1 MRKIEL
7 NKQVFMLA
15 GEEKH
20 FICLGEATT
29 SNDLEEVYIKK
40 IKDKDGKT
48 PFVSGLW
55 GTLGNANDSK
65 IEWTGEL
72 ECSRIK
78 NEDNFGKATQKEQE
92 LIALLHPELEPDN
105 IVERF
110 INFNNIQFNLPE
122 DYDRNNFKF
131 EDLPELRLTLMLEQ
145 DEGALV
151 FYQFSDEEKDDDYNV
166 RYIQTEATGKK
177 GKDEY
182 NTDKRDR
189 LTYIFPML
197 PTFAIEE
204 DEENETVRVLDKN
217 NDEDFV
223 IKILTF
229 KRGKSKDSEGV
240 IKEAIKKLNDKFN
253 TTLEKERDLLLFK
266 PNGNE
271 FVEIDFHEINSDS
284 KTLFLIH
291 GTFGTTEKSFGH
303 LIDSEWLQKRHIEY
317 GGIYEQIITYDHPT
331 LFADA
336 IINIEKLHNM
346 LGSVIFT
353 QNVDIIATSQGGL
366 LAQYLANINSDIKIP
381 VGKIALVSSANGVDY
396 LKSAAYI
403 PTFLK
408 ALRKTATKSG
418 QLYAALACLIA
429 QHSAQLFLNR
439 PGMKLMTPGEKEL
452 TDIINTPPVEQAP
465 IYLPIIDD
473 YNKKWRN
480 KSIGGLIWRSTLD
493 VLTWTVMGRFND
505 WVVKTE
511 NQYLIHNKFC
521 YISDYEAD
529 KFKSVM
535 VTAVHGKSFEKPE
548 VKALLRIFLEEEQ
561 KSRTIKEIKEIFD
574 KYNKS

>member
-7 NKQVFMLA
+7 NKQAFMLA

-20 FICLGEATT
+20 FVCLGEETT

-40 IKDKDGKT
+40 ISDKDGKT

-55 GTLGNANDSK
+55 GTLGNANDSE
-65 IEWTGEL
+65 IDWSGEL
-72 ECSRIK
+72 EFSRIK
-78 NEDNFGKATQKEQE
+78 NDDVFGKATRKEQE
-92 LIALLHPELEPDN
+92 LITLLHPELEPDN

-122 DYDRNNFKF
+122 NYDRNNFKF

-145 DEGALV
+145 DDGALV
-151 FYQFSDEEKDDDYNV
+151 FYQFSEEEKNDDFNI
-166 RYIQTEATGKK
+166 RYIQSEATGKK

-182 NTDKRDR
+182 NTNKRDR
-189 LTYIFPML
+189 LTYIFPIL
-197 PTFAIEE
+197 PTFEIKE
-204 DEENETVRVLDKN
+204 DEENETVRVLEKK
-217 NDEDFV
+217 NDENFV

-229 KRGKSKDSEGV
+229 KRGKSEDSKGV
-240 IKEAIKKLNDKFN
+240 IKEAIEKLNNKFN
-253 TTLEKERDLLLFK
+253 TTLEKERDLLLFV
-266 PNGNE
+266 PDENE
-271 FVEIDFHEINSDS
+271 FFEIDYHKINADA

-303 LIDSEWLQKRHIEY
+303 LIDSEWLQKRHTEY
-317 GGIYEQIITYDHPT
+317 GGIYEQIIAYDHPT

-336 IINIEKLHNM
+336 IINIKKLHNM

-366 LAQYLANINSDIKIP
+366 LAQYLANLNINIKIR
-381 VGKIALVSSANGVDY
+381 VGRIALVSSANGVDY

-429 QHSAQLFLNR
+429 QHSAQLFLSR
-439 PGMKLMTPGEKEL
+439 PGMKLMTPNEKEL
-452 TDIINTPPVEQAP
+452 TDIINTPPDEQNP

-473 YNKKWRN
+473 YNKKWKN
-480 KSIGGLIWRSTLD
+480 KSLGGLIWRSTLD
-493 VLTWTVMGRFND
+493 VLTWTIMGRFND
-505 WVVKTE
+505 WVVKSE
-511 NQYLIHNKFC
+511 NQYLIHKNFC
-521 YISDYEAD
+521 YITDYEAD
-529 KFKSVM
+529 KFKPLM
-535 VTAVHGKSFEKPE
+535 VTAVHGKSLEKPE

-561 KSRTIKEIKEIFD
+561 QNRTVKEIKKIYEE
-574 KYNKS
+574 YNKS